1 MESNDSEGTNPT
13 NNDDISMSRY
23 SKRVRKP
30 IKIYIPEIAHSKSKK
45 HEFGVNCEILKS
57 KGFSSI
63 PKNFNFSMGAN
74 FSAFNVIRKFL
85 RKIKCDMVD
94 YKFLYFCEKT
104 KSKR

>member
-1 MESNDSEGTNPT
+1 MESNDSEGTNPASY
-13 NNDDISMSRY
+13 DDPSMSRY

-30 IKIYIPEIAHSKSKK
+30 IKIYIPELGHSKSKK
-45 HEFGVNCEILKS
+45 HEFGVYCEILES

-63 PKNFNFSMGAN
+63 PKNFNFSMGPN
-74 FSAFNVIRKFL
+74 FAAFNVIKKFL

-94 YKFLYFCEKT
+94 CKFLYFCEKT